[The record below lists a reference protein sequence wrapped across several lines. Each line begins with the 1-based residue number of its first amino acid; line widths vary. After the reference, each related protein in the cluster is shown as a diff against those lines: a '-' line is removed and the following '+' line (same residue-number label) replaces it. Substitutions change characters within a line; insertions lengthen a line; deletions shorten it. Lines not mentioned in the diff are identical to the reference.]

1 MIEWLSG
8 DSLNGIGT
16 TIGFFI
22 FLILGHHIRLW
33 RTRKGLLKNR

>member
-1 MIEWLSG
+1 MLEWIFSG

-22 FLILGHHIRLW
+22 FLIIGHYIRIM
-33 RTRKGLLKNR
+33 KEDK